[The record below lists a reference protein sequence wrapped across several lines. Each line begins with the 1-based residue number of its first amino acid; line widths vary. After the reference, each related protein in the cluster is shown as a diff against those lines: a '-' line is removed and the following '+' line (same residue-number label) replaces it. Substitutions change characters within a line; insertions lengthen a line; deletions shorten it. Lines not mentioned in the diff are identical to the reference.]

1 MATTKIWPIK
11 ASLSSVVDYANNP
24 EKTEYEPLR
33 EVLHYADNGEKTK
46 LENEKVFLS
55 TGIGC
60 SSQHAFEDM
69 MSVQQYY
76 GKTAGNVAYHAY
88 QSFKPNEVTP
98 EECHQ
103 LGVELAEKMWG
114 DKYQV
119 LVATHLNTG
128 TYHNHFVINAVSF
141 RDGRKYDCNKKAY
154 YQFRDMSDRICKE
167 HGLSVIE
174 HPHERTPRQLYLAE
188 KRGEPTKYNNMREA
202 IDLAISLSL
211 RPRDFQEN
219 LLAMGYELDLDP
231 GRKHPVIRAIGDK
244 RNTRMERLG
253 EGYTPD
259 SIYDRILSQPF
270 QHIQDTNDQ
279 YVVWRNHQENE
290 IRNIPHHRLGTKDSP
305 VTAVLTTVLYLMGV
319 DLFPDE
325 PHRNHYQ
332 PLSAAMKEASRYLDR
347 ILDQHQLASGYHVT
361 SMDAL
366 MHLIETLE
374 KQLERFLDIRK
385 GVINRMRRCK
395 DPQKM
400 IELKAARTART
411 QSIVK
416 LRKEIKI
423 AKSLVADY
431 DREIS
436 LIKAEGRAQDRFMQK
451 QAEIKSPRNRSR
463 DRER

>member
-69 MSVQQYY
+69 LSVQQYY

-128 TYHNHFVINAVSF
+128 TYHNHFVLNAVSF

-174 HPHERTPRQLYLAE
+174 HPHKRTPRQ
-188 KRGEPTKYNNMREA
+188 P
-202 IDLAISLSL
+202 
-211 RPRDFQEN
+211 
-219 LLAMGYELDLDP
+219 
-231 GRKHPVIRAIGDK
+231 
-244 RNTRMERLG
+244 
-253 EGYTPD
+253 
-259 SIYDRILSQPF
+259 
-270 QHIQDTNDQ
+270 
-279 YVVWRNHQENE
+279 
-290 IRNIPHHRLGTKDSP
+290 
-305 VTAVLTTVLYLMGV
+305 
-319 DLFPDE
+319 
-325 PHRNHYQ
+325 
-332 PLSAAMKEASRYLDR
+332 
-347 ILDQHQLASGYHVT
+347 
-361 SMDAL
+361 
-366 MHLIETLE
+366 
-374 KQLERFLDIRK
+374 
-385 GVINRMRRCK
+385 
-395 DPQKM
+395 
-400 IELKAARTART
+400 
-411 QSIVK
+411 
-416 LRKEIKI
+416 
-423 AKSLVADY
+423 
-431 DREIS
+431 
-436 LIKAEGRAQDRFMQK
+436 
-451 QAEIKSPRNRSR
+451 
-463 DRER
+463 